1 MTTAAHDPAGAP
13 ALDDPGAPALDDPGA
28 PAHDATATAPA
39 ITPADA
45 AAPAEI
51 TAADRQAVARLL
63 RGEAV
68 PPHLLQ
74 LIAGPIGRAVAAAA
88 DYAAHAL
95 GPATLAAYA
104 ADWADFRDWCRAGG
118 IAALPAHPVIVA
130 AYLGSLGE
138 TLKRS
143 GLKRRLAAIAH
154 YHRAAGHAWTPGHPA
169 VRHTLRGILQLH
181 GTAVRPSAALTS
193 EEVRRLI
200 EGCGSDLAGVRDR
213 ALLLIGFAGAL
224 RRSELV
230 GIAHE
235 DLRFTDA
242 GLVLTLPRS
251 KTDPEG
257 EGASLG
263 IPRYGERDT
272 CPVRAL
278 DAWLRRSGIQYGR
291 VFRKV
296 SAAGRLEA
304 PLTADGVWKIL
315 RRRAAAAGLTVH
327 ASERLS
333 PHGLRAGFIT
343 EAYLRG
349 ALDEQVMH
357 HARHAD
363 INTTRGYRRRAKL
376 LTDSPAKLLDL

>member
-1 MTTAAHDPAGAP
+1 MTAANDRA
-13 ALDDPGAPALDDPGA
+13 GA
-28 PAHDATATAPA
+28 PAHDDATSAPA
-39 ITPADA
+39 HDDETSAPAHDETGAVQEITPA
-45 AAPAEI
+45 E
-51 TAADRQAVARLL
+51 RQAVARLL

-68 PPHLLQ
+68 PPPILQ

-104 ADWADFRDWCRAGG
+104 ADWGHFRDWCRDGG

-130 AYLGSLGE
+130 AYLASLGE
-138 TLKRS
+138 TRKRS
-143 GLKRRLAAIAH
+143 ALKRRLAAIAH
-154 YHRAAGHAWTPGHPA
+154 HHRAAGHPWTPGHPA
-169 VRHTLRGILQLH
+169 IRATLRGILQLH

-200 EGCGSDLAGVRDR
+200 AGCGSDLAGLRDR

-224 RRSELV
+224 RRAELV
-230 GIAHE
+230 GIDHE
-235 DLRFTDA
+235 HLRFTDA
-242 GLVLTLPRS
+242 GLTLTLPRS

-257 EGASLG
+257 EGATLG

-278 DAWLRRSGIQYGR
+278 DAWLRRAGIQYGR

-315 RRRAAAAGLTVH
+315 RRRAAAAGLTVQP
-327 ASERLS
+327 SERLS

-357 HARHAD
+357 HARHSD

>member
-1 MTTAAHDPAGAP
+1 MATQPPSEASAQPRDQAAAI
-13 ALDDPGAPALDDPGA
+13 
-28 PAHDATATAPA
+28 
-39 ITPADA
+39 ITPD
-45 AAPAEI
+45 AAPAVA
-51 TAADRQAVARLL
+51 AADHAAVARLL

-74 LIAGPIGRAVAAAA
+74 LIAGPIGRAVAEAAG
-88 DYAAHAL
+88 YAAQAL
-95 GPATLAAYA
+95 APATRAAYA
-104 ADWADFRDWCRAGG
+104 GDWAHFRTWCRDGG

-130 AYLGSLGE
+130 AYLASLGE

-143 GLKRRLAAIAH
+143 ALKRRLAAIAH
-154 YHRAAGHAWTPGHPA
+154 YHRAAGQPWTGGHPA
-169 VRHTLRGILQLH
+169 IRATLRGILQVH

-193 EEVRRLI
+193 EEIRRLI
-200 EGCGSDLAGVRDR
+200 GVCGSDLAGLRDR
-213 ALLLIGFAGAL
+213 ALFLVGFAGAL
-224 RRSELV
+224 RRAELA
-230 GIAHE
+230 GIEHE
-235 DLRFTDA
+235 HLRFTEA
-242 GLVLTLPRS
+242 GLTLGLPRS
-251 KTDPEG
+251 KTDPEA

-278 DAWLRRSGIQYGR
+278 EDWLRRSGIQYGR
-291 VFRKV
+291 VFRKIN
-296 SAAGRLEA
+296 AAGRLET
-304 PLTADGVWKIL
+304 PLTPDGVWKIL

-327 ASERLS
+327 PNERLS

-357 HARHAD
+357 HARHSD
-363 INTTRGYRRRAKL
+363 INTTRGYRRRARL

>member
-1 MTTAAHDPAGAP
+1 MPTTAHDPAGTPAP
-13 ALDDPGAPALDDPGA
+13 DKSGASAPGAADPAALIP
-28 PAHDATATAPA
+28 P
-39 ITPADA
+39 DA
-45 AAPAEI
+45 AVS
-51 TAADRQAVARLL
+51 AADRQAVARLL

-68 PPHLLQ
+68 PAHLLQ
-74 LIAGPIGRAVAAAA
+74 LIAGPIGRAVATAA
-88 DYAAHAL
+88 DYATHAL
-95 GPATLAAYA
+95 GPATQTAYA
-104 ADWADFRDWCRAGG
+104 ADWKHFRAWCRDRD
-118 IAALPAHPVIVA
+118 IPALPAHPVIVA

-138 TLKRS
+138 TRKRS

-154 YHRAAGHAWTPGHPA
+154 HHRAAGHAWNPGHPA
-169 VRHTLRGILQLH
+169 IRATLRGILQLH
-181 GTAVRPSAALTS
+181 GTAIRPSAALTS
-193 EEVRRLI
+193 AEIRRLI
-200 EGCGSDLAGVRDR
+200 AGCGTDLAGVRDR
-213 ALLLIGFAGAL
+213 ALFLIGFAGAL
-224 RRSELV
+224 RRAELV
-230 GIAHE
+230 GIEREH
-235 DLRFTDA
+235 LRFTDA
-242 GLVLTLPRS
+242 GLTLTLPRS

-257 EGASLG
+257 EGAAVG
-263 IPRYGERDT
+263 IPRYGARDT

-278 DAWLRRSGIQYGR
+278 EAWLHRAGIQYGR

-315 RRRAAAAGLTVH
+315 RRRAEQAGLSVD

-357 HARHAD
+357 HARHSD

-376 LTDSPAKLLDL
+376 LTDSPATLLDL